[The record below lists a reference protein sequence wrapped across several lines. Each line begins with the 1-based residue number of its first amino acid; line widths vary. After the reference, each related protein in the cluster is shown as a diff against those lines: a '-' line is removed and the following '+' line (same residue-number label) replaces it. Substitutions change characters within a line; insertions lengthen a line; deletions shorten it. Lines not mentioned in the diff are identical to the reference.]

1 MTGACTGERGTGDRR
16 GTGDVAHEDDTEEES
31 EDRGPGEC
39 GGTRPQGDVG
49 GS

>member
-1 MTGACTGERGTGDRR
+1 MTGAWTGERGTGDRR
-16 GTGDVAHEDDTEEES
+16 GTGDVAHEEDTEEES
-31 EDRGPGEC
+31 EDLGPGEC